1 MIRGA
6 AQTAPENVRQQ
17 SNPTKEEEE
26 CIQSIHSVMSGRKI
40 VISHLRDMS

>member
-1 MIRGA
+1 
-6 AQTAPENVRQQ
+6 VRQQ

-26 CIQSIHSVMSGRKI
+26 RIQSIHSVMLERKI